1 MHGIICHTT
10 YFNLIS
16 SFILKFFN
24 APMFKHDSFVTT
36 IKTVFDRERGYS
48 AMRTRAWVHG
58 TCVKLDT
65 AAASTSPVP

>member
-24 APMFKHDSFVTT
+24 APMFKRDSFVTT
-36 IKTVFDRERGYS
+36 IKTVFDRERGC
-48 AMRTRAWVHG
+48 M
-58 TCVKLDT
+58 DT
-65 AAASTSPVP
+65 ALDAQP